1 MTDSVKIPLFKKADL
16 DASIGVFFDGF
27 SKVIVAVAILLG
39 TFGLDGATVF
49 GTMMPG
55 VLVNV
60 IVLNGGLWLYY
71 RHVAKSRGDRDLTA
85 IPAGLQ
91 AGRMFIWLYSIML
104 PVYNTTGDAQLAF
117 KVGVLA
123 HFIGGAVFI
132 IGAFVVPLVLKIVP
146 AGALFGSLAGGAMA
160 FLILQSMDGT
170 LKMPLVG

>member
-104 PVYNTTGDAQLAF
+104 PVYNTTAPPSW
-117 KVGVLA
+117 
-123 HFIGGAVFI
+123 
-132 IGAFVVPLVLKIVP
+132 PLRWACWPTSSAARCSSSARLWCRW
-146 AGALFGSLAGGAMA
+146 F
-160 FLILQSMDGT
+160 
-170 LKMPLVG
+170 

>member
-1 MTDSVKIPLFKKADL
+1 RTGKAASPPAAHCTRRFRPRVSGAHHRKIYVGGRKMTDSVKIPLFKKADL

-104 PVYNTTGDAQLAF
+104 PVYNTTGD
-117 KVGVLA
+117 
-123 HFIGGAVFI
+123 
-132 IGAFVVPLVLKIVP
+132 
-146 AGALFGSLAGGAMA
+146 
-160 FLILQSMDGT
+160 
-170 LKMPLVG
+170 